1 MDRRIWMTSLPLS
14 AALLCCSCEEPG
26 KAARTPAPDPAV
38 VVGYATVHRQALVQ
52 TLTLSAEL
60 VPFQEIDVYA
70 KVAGYVKEL
79 YVDYGTRVRRG
90 QLLARLEVPE
100 LEAQLRQDQ
109 AEIQAQ
115 TDQMQ
120 RAAHEAGR
128 VQARRDVLHLQFQ
141 RLAGVAKAQPGL
153 VAQQE
158 VDNAQGDDLA
168 AESQLEAARG
178 AYAAAQSQL
187 AAAQAHLARD
197 QALFDYSKITA
208 PFDGVVTKR
217 YANLGALMQAGT
229 TSTQATP
236 LVRLSQESLYRL
248 VIPVPESAAGMV
260 RAGEEVDVRIPA
272 LERTLKGK
280 IARFAVDVS
289 SDTRTM
295 RTEVDVLNPDLS
307 LMPGL
312 YAEASLPLRGREPV
326 LTLRTE
332 AVDHSGTKSAVLV
345 IDAQNRLERR
355 EVQTGPRTDDQVE
368 IARGLREGER
378 VVVSDRGGLRPGQ
391 VVAPR
396 AVEPAGAA
404 GAE

>member
-1 MDRRIWMTSLPLS
+1 MHRRIWLTSLPLS
-14 AALLCCSCEEPG
+14 AALLCCSCEESG
-26 KAARTPAPDPAV
+26 KAARTPETDPVV
-38 VVGYATVHRQALVQ
+38 VVGYATVHRQALAQ

-128 VQARRDVLHLQFQ
+128 VQARHDVLHLQFQ

-229 TSTQATP
+229 TSTEATP
-236 LVRLSQESLYRL
+236 LVRLSQEDLYRL

-260 RAGEEVDVRIPA
+260 REGLEVGVRIPA
-272 LERTLKGK
+272 LGRTLRGK

-295 RTEVDVLNPDLS
+295 RTEVDVPNPDLS
-307 LMPGL
+307 IMPGL
-312 YAEASLPLRGREPV
+312 YAEADLPLSGRKPV
-326 LTLRTE
+326 LTLQTE
-332 AVDHSGTKSAVLV
+332 AVDHSGAKAAVLV
-345 IDAQNRLERR
+345 IDRQNRLQRR
-355 EVQTGPRTDDQVE
+355 EVQTGPQTDDQVE
-368 IARGLREGER
+368 IARGLGEGER
-378 VVVSDRGGLRPGQ
+378 VVVSDRSGLRPGQ
-391 VVAPR
+391 VVEPR
-396 AVEPAGAA
+396 AVEPGGAG